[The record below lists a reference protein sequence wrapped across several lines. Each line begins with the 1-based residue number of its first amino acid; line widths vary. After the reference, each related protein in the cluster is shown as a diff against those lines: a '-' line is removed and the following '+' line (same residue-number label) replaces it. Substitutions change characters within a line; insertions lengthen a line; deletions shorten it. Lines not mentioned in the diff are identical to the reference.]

1 MQYSFF
7 FYPQGG
13 KDLRKFTEAT
23 AKTLCTKLY
32 EFHEIGALN
41 HDLQQRFINKFECSN
56 LQTFLLEKLYHWTCF
71 TNYNKQKLERE
82 KTRKRKLEQEAS
94 SNQTVKTR
102 KQTTSNESSSLL
114 GGSLLCMYCNKE
126 EQLDEKH
133 KECHQPLC
141 AAGGRKKSPK
151 YVEEFTEKLKMM
163 AAELEETHILT
174 LLNTTDVRAAELFYH
189 RSCHASFIKRL
200 CLKSSYCIL
209 FHNLKM
215 MI

>member
-1 MQYSFF
+1 
-7 FYPQGG
+7 
-13 KDLRKFTEAT
+13 
-23 AKTLCTKLY
+23 
-32 EFHEIGALN
+32 
-41 HDLQQRFINKFECSN
+41 
-56 LQTFLLEKLYHWTCF
+56 
-71 TNYNKQKLERE
+71 
-82 KTRKRKLEQEAS
+82 
-94 SNQTVKTR
+94 
-102 KQTTSNESSSLL
+102 
-114 GGSLLCMYCNKE
+114 MYCNEE

-200 CLKSSYCIL
+200 MSKIFIL
-209 FHNLKM
+209 HTISQSKNYDLNNCTCFTDMRK
-215 MI
+215 